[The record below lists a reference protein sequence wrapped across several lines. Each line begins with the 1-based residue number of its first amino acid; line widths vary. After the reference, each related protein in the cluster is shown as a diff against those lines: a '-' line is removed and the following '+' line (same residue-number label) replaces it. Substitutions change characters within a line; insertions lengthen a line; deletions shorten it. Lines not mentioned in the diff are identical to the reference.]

1 MTAPTAGLTAAPE
14 PTEPVHTHADAHAP
28 GHQPEPSDRQRAEQ
42 TMQQFA
48 FPATSAQRRIWL
60 VERLTPGTSAYHLP
74 FALELDGPLDTA
86 ALTAA
91 LTELVHRHES
101 LRTCFEQADGE
112 LIQLVGEPGPFALET
127 RQTPAA
133 ELDAVLAA
141 DAARPFDLARGPL
154 LRAVL
159 HRLAPERHVLA
170 VTVHHLVADMWS
182 VGILL
187 AELAQC
193 YAGRAAE
200 LPELPIQYG
209 DFAVWEGEVQAAG
222 EEEEQAYWRRRL
234 AGAPELLELP
244 CDRPR
249 PAVQSLRGAALPVQL
264 PAELSTA
271 VRALCRRAGVTPF
284 MALLAAFQAVLA
296 RHSGGEDIVVG
307 TGAGVRPAEAEGLI
321 GCFVNILPIRTSL
334 AGDPTFA
341 DLLARVRRAALGA
354 FEHQQLPFERMLP
367 ERSTGPALS
376 HNPVVQSLLLMQ
388 NAPLAAPELPGLTVT
403 VREVPRG
410 GAQLDLN
417 LQLREVDGAFT
428 GTVEY
433 ASDLFDPATVER
445 LVGHWRTLLAA
456 AVASPGTR
464 LSALP
469 MLTTAERDRALVEW
483 NDTAHAYPQAGVCL
497 HGLFEEQLAR
507 HPEAPA
513 VLHAGG
519 ELSYAALDTLA
530 ERIAGRLAGLGVGPD
545 TTVGVCLTKG
555 PALVAAVLG
564 VLKAGGAY
572 LPLDPAYPEQ
582 RLAFMLGDA
591 APPVVLTERALAGL
605 LPAGGAAL
613 LEVEDAEQ
621 WSATRPRAAGVA
633 PDNLAYVIY
642 TSGSTGAPKGIAVPH
657 RGAVNNLL
665 DLNDTYGVG
674 AGDRVLGLSSPSFD
688 MFVYETLGIL
698 AAGGAVVMPHP
709 DRARDPHHWVDL
721 VRRHRV
727 TVWNSAPA
735 LADAFVRAGEERNVR
750 LPKLRVAFFGGDW
763 IPVPLVG
770 RFRRLAPELAFIAL
784 GGATEA
790 SVHSITYPVG
800 EVDPAWTSIPYGR
813 PMVNQQAVVL
823 TPALEPAPVGV
834 PGELCLAGTGLTRGY
849 LGRRGLTADRY
860 RPHPGAG
867 TGPVP
872 AGARLYRTGDLARTR
887 ADGVI
892 ELIGR
897 LDHQVKLRGL
907 RIELGEIESVLRRHP
922 GVERAVVAARG
933 SGDERR
939 LVGYLVPAPDGG
951 AAPDA
956 AELRALLRAEL
967 PEYMVPAVFV
977 TLDALPLSPN
987 GKVDRAALPEP
998 DAAADRAAA
1007 AYVAPRDDTERV
1019 LAALWAELLEAD
1031 RVGAEDDFFAL
1042 GGHSL
1047 LATRLASAVLETF
1060 GVKLPLRELFEAPTL
1075 AEQAQRLAARG
1086 REAGTDVAAVARIAA
1101 ALLEMTDGEA
1111 HGLLARHDE
1120 HQGHEQHH
1128 EQHEESHA

>member
-1 MTAPTAGLTAAPE
+1 MTAPAVPTAATVP
-14 PTEPVHTHADAHAP
+14 PVPVPGHAP
-28 GHQPEPSDRQRAEQ
+28 TPAPDHEPEPSDRQRAEQ

-74 FALELDGPLDTA
+74 FALELDGPLDPA
-86 ALTAA
+86 ALGAA

-101 LRTCFEQADGE
+101 LRTCFDQVDGE
-112 LIQLVGEPGPFALET
+112 LVQLVGEPQPFALET
-127 RQTPAA
+127 RATPAA
-133 ELDAVLAA
+133 GLDAVLAA
-141 DAARPFDLARGPL
+141 DAARPFDLAHGPL
-154 LRAVL
+154 LRATL

-182 VGILL
+182 VGVLL

-193 YAGRAAE
+193 YAGKGAD
-200 LPELPIQYG
+200 LPELPVQYG
-209 DFAVWEGEVQAAG
+209 DFAVWEAESRATGDDPDLAH
-222 EEEEQAYWRRRL
+222 WHRTL

-249 PAVQSLRGAALPVQL
+249 PAVQSLRGAALPVDL
-264 PAELSTA
+264 PAELSDA
-271 VRALCRRAGVTPF
+271 VRALCRRAGATPF

-307 TGAGVRPAEAEGLI
+307 TGTGVRPAEAEGLI

-334 AGDPTFA
+334 AGDPTFTE
-341 DLLARVRRAALGA
+341 LLARVRRSALDA
-354 FEHQQLPFERMLP
+354 FEHQRLPFERMLP
-367 ERSTGPALS
+367 ERSASPSLS
-376 HNPVVQSLLLMQ
+376 HNPVVQSLLLVQ
-388 NAPLAAPELPGLTVT
+388 NAPLAAPELPGLAVT

-417 LQLREVDGAFT
+417 LQLRELDGAFT

-445 LVGHWRTLLAA
+445 LLGHWRTLLAA
-456 AVASPGTR
+456 AVASPDTP

-469 MLTTAERDRALVEW
+469 MLTAAERHRALVEW
-483 NDTAHAYPQAGVCL
+483 NDTAHPYPQAGACL
-497 HGLFEEQLAR
+497 HQLFEARLAER
-507 HPEAPA
+507 PQAAA
-513 VLHAGG
+513 VLHAEG
-519 ELSYAALDTLA
+519 ELSYAALDELA
-530 ERIAGRLAGLGVGPD
+530 ERIAGRLAALGVGPD
-545 TTVGVCLTKG
+545 TTVGVCLGKG
-555 PALVAAVLG
+555 PALVAALLG
-564 VLKAGGAY
+564 VLKSGGAY
-572 LPLDPAYPEQ
+572 LPLDPSYPEQ
-582 RLAFMLGDA
+582 RLAFMLRDA

-605 LPAGGAAL
+605 LPADGTAL
-613 LEVEDAEQ
+613 LEVEDAGQ
-621 WSATRPRAAGVA
+621 WPAERPTAARPT
-633 PDNLAYVIY
+633 PDHLAYVIY

-665 DLNDTYGVG
+665 DLNATYGVG
-674 AGDRVLGLSSPSFD
+674 PDDRVLGLSSPSFD

-763 IPVPLVG
+763 IPVPLPG
-770 RFRRLAPELAFIAL
+770 RFRRLAPGLAFIAL

-849 LGRRGLTADRY
+849 LGRPGLTADRY

-867 TGPVP
+867 AGPVP

-939 LVGYLVPAPDGG
+939 LIGYLVAARDGAPAP
-951 AAPDA
+951 AA
-956 AELRALLRAEL
+956 AELRALLRADL
-967 PEYMVPAVFV
+967 PEYMVPSVFV
-977 TLDALPLSPN
+977 TLEALPLSPN

-998 DAAADRAAA
+998 DANADRAAS

-1019 LAALWAELLEAD
+1019 LAALWADLLEVE
-1031 RVGAEDDFFAL
+1031 RVGADDDFFAL

-1060 GVKLPLRELFEAPTL
+1060 GVDLPLRELFEAPTL

-1086 REAGTDVAAVARIAA
+1086 RETGTDVAAVAGIAA
-1101 ALLEMTDGEA
+1101 ALLEMTDEEA
-1111 HGLLARHDE
+1111 RDLLARE
-1120 HQGHEQHH
+1120 GAHER
-1128 EQHEESHA
+1128 HEESHA